1 MVPLRDPSEPTAKL
15 TFFGGVG
22 GALAPFV
29 VFLTGISWLGLAGA
43 PDETGFWP
51 IVLLALIAGLGLA
64 HDRSAYADAVVDGMS
79 RRLVMIMVLA
89 WILAGVL
96 GTLLRE
102 SGLVDALVWA
112 TSVMGVSG
120 GGYAVAAF
128 LVCVVFSV
136 ATGTSLGTLLVC
148 APLLYPAG
156 AALHADPAFLMGA
169 IIAGATFGDNVS
181 PISDTTIASATT
193 QEADLGGVVRSR
205 LRYALPAAAIAIT
218 VFGIFGGAQG
228 GATVTLDISPD
239 AAGLTMLLVP
249 ALVLTLLVRRSHL
262 VTGLIA
268 GIVTAAVLGMV
279 LGRFGVGDLIGI
291 DRDNFIATGLIL
303 DGMRRAHRS
312 LGLHYSSHGDSWAGV
327 EAAGLLDRLITW
339 IRQKAAQAQ
348 QAEWWIFGSVT
359 ARDGPHDPFDR
370 GHSYGGRTRERR
382 GRSRRHRS
390 LQARKHPRC
399 CRVHVP
405 VLAPILH
412 SGRPRGFAH
421 FGSWGHATALAL
433 ERRGAQR
440 ALVGTPRG
448 HHRGDRD
455 GMGTPRLERTRYA

>member
-29 VFLTGISWLGLAGA
+29 VFLTGVSWLGLAGA

-64 HDRSAYADAVVDGMS
+64 HDQSAYADAVVDGMS

-268 GIVTAAVLGMV
+268 GIVAAAALGMV

-303 DGMRRAHRS
+303 DGMRRAIGVS
-312 LGLHYSSHGDSWAGV
+312 VFTILLMGLVGGV

-359 ARDGPHDPFDR
+359 AATVLTTHSTVAILTVGELAKDVGEAAGIEPYRRANILDVVVCTYPF
-370 GHSYGGRTRERR
+370 
-382 GRSRRHRS
+382 
-390 LQARKHPRC
+390 LLPFFIP
-399 CRVHVP
+399 V
-405 VLAPILH
+405 VLAASLT
-412 SGRPRGFAH
+412 SGA
-421 FGSWGHATALAL
+421 
-433 ERRGAQR
+433 
-440 ALVGTPRG
+440 
-448 HHRGDRD
+448 GD
-455 GMGTPRLERTRYA
+455 MPRLSPWNVGVHNVHSWALLAVIIVAIATGWGRRDSEEPVTPE